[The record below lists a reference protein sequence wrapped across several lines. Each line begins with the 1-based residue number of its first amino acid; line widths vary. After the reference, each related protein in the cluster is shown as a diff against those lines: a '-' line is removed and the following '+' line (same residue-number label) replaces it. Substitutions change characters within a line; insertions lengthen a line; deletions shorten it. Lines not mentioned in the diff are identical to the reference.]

1 VRAPRNATVV
11 AMTVAPHAASIRRIS
26 DILATMNV
34 PGSPLRSMMS
44 ADVAD
49 PPRVPVPVSVEHADP
64 TVVAARVESGELFA
78 TRGGAIP
85 NLPAEESSPYSRE
98 ILRVAGT
105 LAANARGT
113 FWFSHA
119 TAAHLHG
126 AWTYAT
132 PLLVHVTHDFN
143 PHVAQTTEPLVRR
156 HHTRLRSGERTVA
169 AGVPVTSP
177 ERTLVD
183 CLRTL
188 PAAGALVVADSLFR
202 RGADPDEVSR
212 IMSASR
218 GKRGMVQARRLLEVC
233 DPRSGS
239 PGETA
244 TRLVAIDDGL
254 PRPECQMEV
263 RTPTTTRFVDFGWPD
278 VGVGVEFDGEVK
290 YSGGEHGDP
299 QDVLRAQQ
307 LRHDE
312 LAATGLTLLRT
323 GWHDLSDPLALGRR
337 MTVAYYTA
345 RGARDLS

>member
-1 VRAPRNATVV
+1 
-11 AMTVAPHAASIRRIS
+11 MTVAPHAASIRRIS
-26 DILATMNV
+26 HILTTMGA

-44 ADVAD
+44 ADVND
-49 PPRVPVPVSVEHADP
+49 PPRVPVPASTEHADP
-64 TVVAARVESGELFA
+64 AVVAARVESGELFA
-78 TRGGAIP
+78 TRGGVIP
-85 NLPAEESSPYSRE
+85 DLPAEESSPYSRE

-105 LAANARGT
+105 LAANVRGM

-132 PLLVHVTHDFN
+132 PLLVHVTHDFH
-143 PHVAQTTEPLVRR
+143 PHVARSTEPLVRR
-156 HHTRLRSGERTVA
+156 HHTRLRPRERTVA

-202 RGADPDEVSR
+202 RGADPTEVSR

-218 GKRGMVQARRLLEVC
+218 GKRGIVQARRLLEVC

-244 TRLVAIDDGL
+244 TRLVAIDEGL

-263 RTPTTTRFVDFGWPD
+263 TTPTTTRFVDLGWPD
-278 VGVGVEFDGEVK
+278 IGVGVEFDGAVK
-290 YSGGEHGDP
+290 YSGGEYGDRE
-299 QDVLRAQQ
+299 DVLLAQR

-312 LAATGLTLLRT
+312 LTATGLTLLRA
-323 GWHDLSDPLALGRR
+323 GWHDLSDPLTLGRR

-345 RGARDLS
+345 RRARGVT